1 MSVAPALLQQ
11 LRSGRFPVPL
21 KGKGTRRFI
30 WKPATCLKIHL
41 ALVGVGALLLYLVSP
56 AICLVLSGILIGTSM
71 LILGIMEARRDP
83 LWINPLSVFL
93 LFLGM
98 QMGPATIYAGTTLLT
113 DRSLDFPLLRI
124 PAHDVALGYFITLIG
139 TFMMHLGLRAF
150 QPLVRWHA
158 TGPLNWKPH
167 WIVLLYA
174 VGIAAIYRPTTFTFL
189 GMFGGMLQ
197 WGCMAVLLAFAF
209 SSANVHSSFAT
220 RFLFAAGVTVYVL
233 AAFFGGSN
241 SKSYTMLALLPAIVF
256 LTRRRQYYKWIPA
269 VVVLLLLL
277 YLGVVAPAVNTS
289 RNIQEGEYYDR
300 VMVGLKSSS
309 PFYTGES
316 ITLSLG
322 DQLNALMER
331 LFEIPQV
338 TGFMVGEVSR
348 SGLQMGSSM
357 KDLYYA
363 FIPRIIWPEKPPVS
377 RGAWFTAYL
386 GMANSEAEATTSTGM
401 TIVGEWYWNFGI
413 VGVAAGMFLTGLL
426 LSGLWRLA
434 GNYPIHH
441 PANMFLYVAIIM
453 NVLNL
458 PDATSPIVSNV
469 ALFLFFG
476 AIAYLRTFGQKSALP
491 SREATALHFAAKRSD
506 WF

>member
-1 MSVAPALLQQ
+1 
-11 LRSGRFPVPL
+11 
-21 KGKGTRRFI
+21 
-30 WKPATCLKIHL
+30 
-41 ALVGVGALLLYLVSP
+41 
-56 AICLVLSGILIGTSM
+56 
-71 LILGIMEARRDP
+71 
-83 LWINPLSVFL
+83 
-93 LFLGM
+93 
-98 QMGPATIYAGTTLLT
+98 
-113 DRSLDFPLLRI
+113 
-124 PAHDVALGYFITLIG
+124 
-139 TFMMHLGLRAF
+139 
-150 QPLVRWHA
+150 
-158 TGPLNWKPH
+158 
-167 WIVLLYA
+167 
-174 VGIAAIYRPTTFTFL
+174 
-189 GMFGGMLQ
+189 MFGGMLQ

-209 SSANVHSSFAT
+209 SSANLHSSFGM
-220 RFLFAAGVTVYVL
+220 RLLFAAGVAVYVL

-316 ITLSLG
+316 LTLSLG

-363 FIPRIIWPEKPPVS
+363 FTPRIIWPEKPPVS
-377 RGAWFTAYL
+377 RGAWFTTYL

-413 VGVAAGMFLTGLL
+413 AGVAAGMFLTGLL

-434 GNYPIHH
+434 GSYPIHH

-469 ALFLFFG
+469 ALYLFFG
-476 AIAYLRTFGQKSALP
+476 AIAYLRTFGQNHAP
-491 SREATALHFAAKRSD
+491 ALHSTPVSRCSIPPEQAPADSKRVQKP
-506 WF
+506 